1 MNTRSR
7 STAAG
12 AYGALAE
19 HVSATVIGRYSTSFS
34 LATRLLPAGV
44 RDDIRNLY
52 AVVRIADEIVDGAAG
67 VAGAAGGTEGTE
79 RTDVRGVLDDY
90 EDRVL
95 AAPGRG
101 FHTDLVL
108 HAWACTAR
116 RCGIDPEHMR
126 AFFSSMRSDLEQVV
140 HDRDSLA
147 RYIHGSAEVIGL
159 MCLDIFRT
167 HGDVTADP
175 QWLAEGAASLGSA
188 FQKVNFL
195 RDIGADITVLH
206 RHYLPTAS
214 DGTLTEHAKNA
225 LLDECVVELDAGC
238 SRIPA
243 LPRGTRAG
251 VAAAAA
257 LYRALVDRLRE
268 TPAADLTGADAVRV
282 SVPTRV
288 KTVVTL
294 RAAGKAVLS

>member
-1 MNTRSR
+1 MTWRR
-7 STAAG
+7 TERADDRYQAMADRVAA
-12 AYGALAE
+12 E
-19 HVSATVIGRYSTSFS
+19 VIAGYSTSFT
-34 LATRLLPAGV
+34 LATRLLSPPV
-44 RDDIRNLY
+44 RRDVCNLY
-52 AVVRIADEIVDGAAG
+52 AVVRIADEIVDGAAESAG
-67 VAGAAGGTEGTE
+67 EDATGIRTLLDTYEDTVLGAADPT
-79 RTDVRGVLDDY
+79 
-90 EDRVL
+90 
-95 AAPGRG
+95 APA
-101 FHTDLVL
+101 FHTDPVL
-108 HAWACTAR
+108 HAFAGTAR
-116 RCGIDPEHMR
+116 RCHLDPAHLR
-126 AFFSSMRSDLEQVV
+126 AFFASMRADLDPGV
-140 HDRDSLA
+140 HDDASLA
-147 RYIHGSAEVIGL
+147 EYIHGSAEVIGL

-206 RHYLPTAS
+206 RHYLPSAS

-238 SRIPA
+238 ARIPA

>member
-67 VAGAAGGTEGTE
+67 VAGAAGGTK

-159 MCLDIFRT
+159 MCLDIFLAHAGPVSGRQR
-167 HGDVTADP
+167 A
-175 QWLAEGAASLGSA
+175 WLEDGAAALGAS

-195 RDIGADITVLH
+195 RDLADDRDVLG
-206 RHYLPTAS
+206 RLYLPELQ
-214 DGTLTEHAKNA
+214 DGPLTVAVRDRV
-225 LLDECVVELDAGC
+225 LDEVDAGIAEGRR
-238 SRIPA
+238 RIPD
-243 LPRGTRAG
+243 LPSGCRAG
-251 VAAAAA
+251 VASAAA
-257 LYRALVDRLRE
+257 LYAELSARLRRSTPEQIVGTRVRVPAPVKASLTARAL
-268 TPAADLTGADAVRV
+268 AGSFTGAR
-282 SVPTRV
+282 R
-288 KTVVTL
+288 
-294 RAAGKAVLS
+294 